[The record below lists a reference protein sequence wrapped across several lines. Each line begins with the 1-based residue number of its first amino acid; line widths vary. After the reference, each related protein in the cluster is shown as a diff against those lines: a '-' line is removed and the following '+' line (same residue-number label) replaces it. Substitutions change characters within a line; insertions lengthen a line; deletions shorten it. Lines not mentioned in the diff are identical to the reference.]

1 MLFQEPAVKQRLD
14 LSFQP
19 GIRALSLWVMIVG
32 LLAGAR
38 TGVAQTS
45 YYWDTNGSSA
55 GTDGTGFIWS
65 NDGANAWWTTS
76 ADGTSGTVA
85 WVSGSVA
92 VFSAGTG
99 DAGTVDLSGV
109 LSIGGLKFEDGAV
122 TLRGGLLSLAQN
134 ATLEVAE
141 SRTAVL
147 EGVGILGD
155 YVLTKSGKGKLTLTG
170 DMATAYSG
178 LIVRGGTMELGTTG
192 GAVTGVG
199 NVLVE
204 GTGGNSSGLNP
215 TILKLL
221 ADDQIS
227 DSAVITVASRQYNG
241 SLLDL
246 NGFKETIGGLVLQ
259 SFTGTNDVGVKTGAG
274 GVLTVLGDIY
284 LHNNRGGSDLSPNT
298 ARDVLISGSGH
309 RGLVAP
315 DSGYLD
321 LGGGVRTIT
330 VAGQAVPVSPLS
342 DATIEVIIQNG
353 GIIKAGA
360 QMLILSGTNTY
371 TGGTTIQEGTLRI
384 GAGSTSGSIVGD
396 VINQSILEFHRSNAT
411 SFSGNINGAGVLNK
425 MGAGTLTLTGVNSYS
440 GLTSI
445 LEGAVQVQKIGMA
458 GVSSGSN
465 LGSQG
470 VILVGGGTVAAGLI
484 YAGTGE
490 TTDKVLRLMGTTG
503 TVTLGASG
511 SGAVVWQNAL
521 EFVGLGARTIVLNGT
536 STADNTLKGGISN
549 ATDGG
554 VTTLE
559 KSGAGTWVLEG
570 DNTYTGVTTING
582 GILKL
587 EGDGTLDS
595 PAVKIQNGTLAIS
608 GNLDLSL
615 AGDASV
621 KVLASDLVSYA
632 LLLGG
637 GATASASSVEID
649 AGRTLQLKSH
659 VGFLGTGNNLAATI
673 SGGNLDLGNEFRLF
687 VVNNSS
693 NADPE
698 LTISSALTGTA
709 QATLMKAGSG
719 RMVLTQGLSIKNI
732 QVNVGRLDLGGLAN
746 TVAGN
751 LQVGFNNSGSLYY
764 GTSGGTLSVG
774 SGNSA
779 DVLDVGVVVNAQA
792 YSYAS
797 GVGIMDLRG
806 SQQFNVNVGR
816 VRFGVHTS
824 TGVSDGVPQAPSLDG
839 LATPSSVSPSSTEV
853 YLATNNTITATSSF
867 ILADAQSASVGGI
880 HKLQFGEGNNVVNT
894 PLLYVGYRKGSGQAT
909 IRSGGSLEIRGVGA
923 GAKSALYVGYSAV
936 NTGAATVSFLDMT
949 GGRLVADL
957 SSLTIGWKS
966 GGSGAT
972 AGSSTG
978 SLILSSHAGNQV
990 SVSGNVVIGYIAGA
1004 QTSAVTFGSGT
1015 LSMAGGTFDVGGNV
1029 ELATIGTSGSTN
1041 ANLSATGLLQLTG
1054 GTFTVQG
1061 NITHADDALNRGAA
1075 TVTLD
1080 GGTLDMTGGSIGGA
1094 GANAITFNVRSGSL
1108 ASLGELNA
1116 GGNLV
1121 KSTVGILKLT
1131 GTSSYTG
1138 GTQVNEGMY
1147 LVNGSHT
1154 GGSQYT
1160 VASGA
1165 VLGGTGQITP
1175 TTGQDVVVNG
1185 RLVVGDNS
1193 LASPQ
1198 AGTLTIGT
1206 SGGGAMVLNSGSTV
1220 EFDLLGAGS
1229 GTWNAADKLSFGSA
1243 GSSQLEMVGTV
1254 TLQVANPTAL
1264 TNWVAGDAWQLFD
1277 WSGLSSPPVSGS
1289 FVLGTSFTT
1298 ILLGTGKEWDL
1309 SRLYVDGSIS
1319 IAPEPGRMML
1329 VLVGFCF
1336 MLARRRRK

>member
-14 LSFQP
+14 LSFRP
-19 GIRALSLWVMIVG
+19 AIRALSLWAVIVG
-32 LLAGAR
+32 LQAGAR
-38 TGVAQTS
+38 PGLAQAT
-45 YYWDTNGSSA
+45 YYWDTNGSSG
-55 GTDGTGFIWS
+55 GTDGTGFVWS
-65 NDGANAWWTTS
+65 NDGANAWWTSS
-76 ADGTSGTVA
+76 ADGTAGTIA
-85 WVSGSVA
+85 WVPGSVA

-99 DAGTVDLSGV
+99 DAGMVDLSGA
-109 LSIGGLKFEDGAV
+109 LSIAGLKFEDGAV

-147 EGVGILGD
+147 EGVVILGD
-155 YVLTKSGKGKLTLTG
+155 YTLTKSGKGKLTLTG

-178 LIVRGGTMELGTTG
+178 LIVRGGTMELGTSG

-199 NVLVE
+199 NILVE
-204 GTGGNSSGLNP
+204 GVGGNSSGLNP

-227 DSAVITVASRQYNG
+227 DSAVVTVASRQYNG

-259 SFTGTNDVGVKTGAG
+259 SFTGTNDIGVKTGAG

-371 TGGTTIQEGTLRI
+371 TGGTTILEGTLRI
-384 GAGSTSGSIVGD
+384 GAGSTGGSIVGD
-396 VINQSILEFHRSNAT
+396 VANQSILEFHRSNASSYT
-411 SFSGNINGAGVLNK
+411 GSISGAGALNK
-425 MGAGTLTLTGVNSYS
+425 LGAGTLTLTGANSYS

-458 GVSSGSN
+458 GSASGSN
-465 LGSQG
+465 LGSRG
-470 VILVGGGTVAAGLI
+470 SIDLGSGTAAAGLM

-503 TVTLGASG
+503 TVTVGASG

-521 EFVGLGARTIVLNGT
+521 EIVGLGARTILLNGT
-536 STADNTLKGGISN
+536 SMADNTLMGGIGN

-554 VTTLE
+554 LTSVE
-559 KSGAGTWVLEG
+559 KAGAGTWVLEG

-582 GILKL
+582 GTLRL
-587 EGDGTLDS
+587 EGNGALDS
-595 PAVKIQNGTLAIS
+595 PAVKIQDGTLAIS
-608 GNLDLSL
+608 GNLDLAL

-637 GATASASSVEID
+637 GATASASSVEIE

-673 SGGNLDLGNEFRLF
+673 SGGTLDLGNEFRLF

-698 LTISSALTGTA
+698 LTISSALTGAA

-719 RMVLTQGLSIKNI
+719 RMVLTQSLTIKNI
-732 QVNVGRLDLGGLAN
+732 QVNVGRLDLGGLTN
-746 TVAGN
+746 TVTGN

-764 GTSGGTLSVG
+764 SSAGGTLSVG

-779 DVLDVGVVVNAQA
+779 DLLDVGVVVNAQA

-797 GVGIMDLRG
+797 GVGILDLRG

-824 TGVSDGVPQAPSLDG
+824 TGVSDGVPQSPSLDG
-839 LATPSSVSPSSTEV
+839 LATPASVSPSSTEV
-853 YLATNNTITATSSF
+853 YLATNNSVTAATSF
-867 ILADAQSASVGGI
+867 VLGDAQSASVGGI

-909 IRSGGSLEIRGVGA
+909 IRTGGTLEIRGVGT
-923 GAKSALYVGYSAV
+923 GARSALYVGYSAV

-949 GGRLVADL
+949 GGKLVADL

-972 AGSSTG
+972 TGSSTG
-978 SLILSSHAGNQV
+978 SLALGSHSGNQV
-990 SVSGNVVIGYIAGA
+990 SVSGNVLIGYIAGA
-1004 QTSAVTFGSGT
+1004 QTSAATFGNGT

-1029 ELATIGTSGSTN
+1029 ELATLGTTGSTN
-1041 ANLSATGLLQLTG
+1041 ANLTVTGLLQLTG

-1061 NITHADDALNRGAA
+1061 NITHTDDALNRGTA

-1080 GGTLDMTGGSIGGA
+1080 GGKLDVTGGSMGGA
-1094 GANAITFNVRSGSL
+1094 GASVITFNARSGTL
-1108 ASLGELNA
+1108 ASLAELNA

-1121 KSTVGILKLT
+1121 KSTVGTLKIT
-1131 GTSSYTG
+1131 GTNSYTG
-1138 GTQVNEGMY
+1138 ATLVNEGVHM
-1147 LVNGSHT
+1147 VNGIHT
-1154 GGSQYT
+1154 SGAQYT

-1165 VLGGTGQITP
+1165 VLGGSGTIAP
-1175 TTGQDVVVNG
+1175 ASGQDVVVNG

-1193 LASPQ
+1193 LPTPQ
-1198 AGTLTIGT
+1198 AGTLTVTT
-1206 SGGGAMVLNSGSTV
+1206 SGGGALVLNSGSTV

-1229 GTWNAADKLSFGSA
+1229 GTWNASDRLSFGTS
-1243 GSSQLEMVGTV
+1243 GTSQLELVGTV
-1254 TLQVANPTAL
+1254 TLQVANPTAI
-1264 TNWVAGDAWQLFD
+1264 TDWMAGDSWQLFD
-1277 WSGLSSPPVSGS
+1277 WSGLMAPPSDGA
-1289 FVLGTSFTT
+1289 FVLGASFTT
-1298 ILLGTGKEWDL
+1298 LLQGTGKEWDL
-1309 SRLYVDGSIS
+1309 SRLYLDGSIS

-1329 VLVGFCF
+1329 VLVGLCF
-1336 MLARRRRK
+1336 LLGRRSRR